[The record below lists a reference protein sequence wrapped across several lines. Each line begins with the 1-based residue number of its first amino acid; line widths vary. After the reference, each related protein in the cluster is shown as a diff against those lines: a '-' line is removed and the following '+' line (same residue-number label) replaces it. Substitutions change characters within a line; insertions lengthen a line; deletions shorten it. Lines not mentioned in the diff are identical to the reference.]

1 MNDESF
7 EAIGRNFAVA
17 IALEAAFVLAISVF
31 LKDWELNDPF
41 VRYFGSFGLICLGIL
56 GVALHHKATFR
67 LADYT
72 AKVIF
77 EMFPGPI
84 GKLMALFG
92 YASGL
97 ACGVGIAFAMAS
109 HLARE
114 FP

>member
-1 MNDESF
+1 MIDESF

-17 IALEAAFVLAISVF
+17 LALEAAFVLALSSFIG
-31 LKDWELNDPF
+31 DWELNDPF
-41 VRYFGSFGLICLGIL
+41 LRYFGSFGLIGFGIL
-56 GVALHHKATFR
+56 GIALHYKATYR

-72 AKVIF
+72 AKVLM

-84 GKLMALFG
+84 GKLIASFG
-92 YASGL
+92 YAGGF
-97 ACGVGIAFAMAS
+97 ACSVAIGFALAS